1 LENCINIG
9 EKMEEKLNQLKTIL
23 AEIANLNAANAIL
36 NWDQLVNMPGGAA
49 EDRGEQIATLENIVH
64 AKATSDEL
72 GKLLGDLGED
82 FKQMDPESDEVCL
95 IRSARRHY
103 DKQTKV
109 PAEFVTEM
117 ARVSTVAQ
125 SVWEKAKNKSDFELF
140 RPHLERLVELRQQY
154 ADFFKPWDHVYDP
167 LLDDFEPGMKTAEVQ
182 SIFNALRPNQVELI
196 KAISQA
202 EKVDRSF
209 LFLDY
214 PEIGQLAF
222 GEMVI
227 SKFGYDWNHG
237 RQDRSA
243 HPFTTSFGLND
254 VRITTRFNKN
264 YLPTAMFGTM
274 HECGHAL
281 YELGIDKKYNRSPL
295 ADGASMAVHE
305 SQSRMWENMIG
316 RSKPF
321 WTHFF
326 PKLKDFFP
334 SQLGNID
341 ANKFYKGVNAVEPSF
356 IRVEA
361 DEATYNLH
369 IMLRLEMEIALMEG
383 SLKVKDA
390 PEVWNTKF
398 KEYLG
403 IVPPNDAQGI
413 LQDVHWSFGG
423 FGYFPTYALGNLV
436 SAQLWECM
444 NKDIP
449 TLEEQ
454 VEKAQFS
461 EILGWLSKN
470 LHKFGAKFEP
480 QALVKKVTGSFIT
493 PEPYMRYLESKFKS
507 IYSL

>member
-1 LENCINIG
+1 
-9 EKMEEKLNQLKTIL
+9 MEEKLNKLKCLL
-23 AEIANLNAANAIL
+23 AEIANLKAANTVL
-36 NWDQLVNMPGGAA
+36 GWDQLVYMPGGAA
-49 EDRGEQIATLENIVH
+49 EDRGEQIAALEHIMH
-64 AKATSDEL
+64 AKITSDEI
-72 GKLLGDLGED
+72 GKLLDELAVD
-82 FKQMDPESDEVCL
+82 ASQMDPESNEVCL
-95 IRSARRHY
+95 IRVAKRDH

-125 SVWEKAKNKSDFELF
+125 SVWEKAKAHSDFELF
-140 RPHLERLVELRQQY
+140 RPHLEKLVELRRHY

-182 SIFNALRPNQVELI
+182 TIFNALRPKQVELI
-196 KAISQA
+196 KAISQT
-202 EKVDRSF
+202 KQVDRSF

-214 PEIGQLAF
+214 PESGQLAF
-222 GEMVI
+222 GEKVI

-237 RQDRSA
+237 RQDKSA

-254 VRITTRFNKN
+254 VRITTRFNTN

-281 YELGIDKKYNRSPL
+281 YELGIDKKFNRSPL
-295 ADGASMAVHE
+295 ANGASMAVHE
-305 SQSRMWENMIG
+305 SQSRMWENLIG

-321 WTHFF
+321 WKHFF
-326 PKLKDFFP
+326 PMLQEIFP
-334 SQLGNID
+334 SQLGNVD
-341 ANKFYKGVNAVEPSF
+341 LDTFYKGVNAVEPSL

-369 IMLRLEMEIALMEG
+369 IMLRLELEITLMEG
-383 SLKVKDA
+383 SLSAKDA
-390 PEVWNTKF
+390 PAAWNSKF
-398 KEYLG
+398 EEYLG
-403 IVPPNDAQGI
+403 IVPPDEAQGI

-436 SAQLWECM
+436 SAQLWERM

-449 TLEEQ
+449 NLEVQ

-461 EILGWLSKN
+461 EILGWLRKN
-470 LHKFGAKFEP
+470 LHVYGAKFKP
-480 QALVKKVTGSFIT
+480 QELVKKVTGSKIT
-493 PEPYMRYLESKFKS
+493 PEPYIHYLESKFKT
-507 IYSL
+507 IYNL

>member
-1 LENCINIG
+1 
-9 EKMEEKLNQLKTIL
+9 MEEKLNQLKTLL

-49 EDRGEQIATLENIVH
+49 EDRGEQIATLENIAH

-72 GKLLGDLGED
+72 GRLLDDLAGET
-82 FKQMDPESDEVCL
+82 QHMASESDEVCL
-95 IRSARRHY
+95 IRSAKRNY

-125 SVWEKAKNKSDFELF
+125 SVWEKAKNKSDFGLF

-182 SIFNALRPNQVELI
+182 TIFNALRPKQVELI

-202 EKVDRSF
+202 RKVDQSF

-214 PEIGQLAF
+214 PEDGQLAF

-237 RQDRSA
+237 RQDKSA

-281 YELGIDKKYNRSPL
+281 YELGIDKKFNRSPL

-305 SQSRMWENMIG
+305 SQSRLWENMIG

-321 WTHFF
+321 WNHFF
-326 PKLKDFFP
+326 PKLQEFFP

-341 ANKFYKGVNAVEPSF
+341 ANTFYKGVNAVEPSL

-444 NKDIP
+444 NEDIP
-449 TLEEQ
+449 ELEEQ

-461 EILGWLSKN
+461 EILGWLRKN
-470 LHKFGAKFEP
+470 LHVYGAKFEP
-480 QALVKKVTGSFIT
+480 QILVKKVTGSFIT

>member
-1 LENCINIG
+1 
-9 EKMEEKLNQLKTIL
+9 MVEKLNQLKALL

-72 GKLLGDLGED
+72 GKLLDDLAGDTQQL
-82 FKQMDPESDEVCL
+82 DPESDEVCL
-95 IRSARRHY
+95 IRSAKRHY

-109 PAEFVTEM
+109 PADFVTEM

-182 SIFNALRPNQVELI
+182 SIFNALRPKQVELI

-202 EKVDRSF
+202 KKVDRSF

-214 PEIGQLAF
+214 PEAGQLAF

-227 SKFGYDWNHG
+227 SKFGYEWNHG
-237 RQDRSA
+237 RQDKSA

-281 YELGIDKKYNRSPL
+281 YELGIDKKFNRSPL

-321 WTHFF
+321 WNHFF
-326 PKLKDFFP
+326 PKLQEIFP
-334 SQLGNID
+334 SQLGNIN
-341 ANKFYKGVNAVEPSF
+341 ANAFYKGVNAVEPSF

-390 PEVWNTKF
+390 PEVWNAKF
-398 KEYLG
+398 NEYLG

-461 EILGWLSKN
+461 EILGWLRKN
-470 LHKFGAKFEP
+470 LHVYGAKFEP
-480 QALVKKVTGSFIT
+480 QTLVKKVTGSFIT
-493 PEPYMRYLESKFKS
+493 PEPYVKYLESKFKS

>member
-1 LENCINIG
+1 
-9 EKMEEKLNQLKTIL
+9 MEEKLDRLKTLL

-49 EDRGEQIATLENIVH
+49 EDRGEQIATLENILH
-64 AKATSDEL
+64 TKATSDEL
-72 GKLLGDLGED
+72 GKLLDDLSVESR
-82 FKQMDPESDEVCL
+82 QMDPDSDEYCL
-95 IRSARRHY
+95 LRLAKRHY

-125 SVWEKAKNKSDFELF
+125 SVWEKAKSKSDFELF
-140 RPHLERLVELRQQY
+140 RPYLERLVELRQQY

-182 SIFNALRPNQVELI
+182 VIFNALRPKQVELI
-196 KAISQA
+196 KAISQVK
-202 EKVDRSF
+202 KVDRSF
-209 LFLDY
+209 LFLEY
-214 PEIGQLAF
+214 PEAGQLAF
-222 GEMVI
+222 GEKVI

-237 RQDRSA
+237 RQDKTA

-281 YELGIDKKYNRSPL
+281 YELGIDKKFNRSPL
-295 ADGASMAVHE
+295 ADGASMAIHE

-321 WTHFF
+321 WNHFF
-326 PKLKDFFP
+326 PMLRELFP
-334 SQLGNID
+334 TQLGNID
-341 ANKFYKGVNAVEPSF
+341 MNTFYRGINAVEPSF
-356 IRVEA
+356 IRTEA

-369 IMLRLEMEIALMEG
+369 IMLRLEMEIALLEG
-383 SLKVKDA
+383 SLKAKDA
-390 PEVWNTKF
+390 PEVWNSKF

-403 IVPPNDAQGI
+403 IVPPNDEQGV
-413 LQDVHWSFGG
+413 LQDTHWSFGG

-436 SAQLWECM
+436 SAQLWERM
-444 NKDIP
+444 NLDIP
-449 TLEEQ
+449 NLEEQ
-454 VEKAQFS
+454 VEKAQFA
-461 EILGWLSKN
+461 EILGWLRKN
-470 LHKFGAKFEP
+470 LHVFGAKYEP

-493 PEPYMRYLESKFKS
+493 PEPYMRYLESKFKA